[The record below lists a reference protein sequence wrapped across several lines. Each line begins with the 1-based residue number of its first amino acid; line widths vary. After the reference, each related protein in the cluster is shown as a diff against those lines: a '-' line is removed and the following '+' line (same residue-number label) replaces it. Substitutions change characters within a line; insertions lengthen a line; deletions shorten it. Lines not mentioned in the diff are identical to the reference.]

1 LIDGILGAKNGG
13 VVEEVKTAKR
23 LRPRIWDVPGG
34 FEGILVRGE
43 MRAGGRKA
51 TTVKGFGGSA
61 RRSIPAAATQH
72 DRFGLSFACHAMPF
86 REKRGEERRGV
97 KEEIVGRV
105 LCRVLFGLAG

>member
-1 LIDGILGAKNGG
+1 
-13 VVEEVKTAKR
+13 
-23 LRPRIWDVPGG
+23 
-34 FEGILVRGE
+34 
-43 MRAGGRKA
+43 MAGGRKA

-105 LCRVLFGLAG
+105 LCRGTFWIGWLGQACTVRYCGTLKVNN